1 MNVKQH
7 PDYQDEQE
15 WLEFTKQYMKI
26 VIKASESDEE
36 NFRENMKDALEGIDF
51 KDSSFR
57 YMNMLTNSNLL
68 RRTAEEL
75 RKLKRI
81 QPKPYFARIDF
92 KRAGKDT
99 EEVLYF
105 GKASLFDKETQKPII
120 VDWRSQIANL
130 YYDGRLGEVSYEAEG
145 GEYQGYLSLKRQY
158 VIEDGELIDIRDIDL
173 TTTDELLQKSLS
185 ESSSNRLSEIVATIQ
200 EEQNEIIRADLNKPI
215 IVQGAAGSGKT
226 TIALHRISYFIY
238 TYADQFS
245 PDQLMILAPNRLFI
259 DYISEVLPELGV
271 ESILQTTFI
280 DYVSKCIGKR
290 MKLKHPEEKLIKFIN
305 GSEGD
310 SVRWMSAF
318 KGSLQFRDIIDRYLH
333 DILQSLLPKED
344 LFLSKIRLYSASK
357 ISHLIVNEYKYLPYY
372 QRVDKIKRILQ
383 NHVRTEKKR
392 ILEKVNKFY
401 EERIESALTSHVDPD
416 KRRSY
421 VTKALDKKN
430 EAISDI
436 NKESRTTV
444 TSYMKKF
451 PKHDLF
457 YYYKKL
463 TTDHELLSNYGAGIL
478 DGEQIKQFCQYN
490 KALHR
495 EGCYEVEDLAA
506 LLYLQSELYGI
517 EKHLRA
523 KNVVIDEAQDYSY
536 FQLFALR
543 SALDTDMFTIVGDLA
558 QGIHSYRGINDWSI
572 VQNEIFP
579 RSTYKTLQKSYRTT
593 VEIMHAANDILKLLK
608 LELPMVEPVVRHGEK
623 PIFHYCSSSHKD
635 TVKSIETNIN
645 KLYSEGMKTVALI
658 GKTNKEC
665 LRLAKLVEQHTKLS
679 VQLLKENEE
688 INKGDVVI
696 VSSHLSKGLEFDAVI
711 IVALDESFDENEIN
725 VKLLYVS
732 MTRPLHRLLF
742 FGKNLSS
749 FLLDRVDETLFEIIK

>member
-26 VIKASESDEE
+26 VIQASESDEE
-36 NFRENMKDALEGIDF
+36 NFRENMKNALEGIDF

-68 RRTAEEL
+68 RRTEEEL

-92 KRAGKDT
+92 KRAGKDK

-158 VIEDGELIDIRDIDL
+158 VIEDGELIEIRDIDL

-238 TYADQFS
+238 TYADKFS

-280 DYVSKCIGKR
+280 DYVSKCIGKK

-305 GSEGD
+305 GSDSD

-318 KGSLQFRDIIDRYLH
+318 KGSLQFRDIVDCYME
-333 DILQSLLPKED
+333 DILQTLLPKED
-344 LFLSKIRLYSASK
+344 FFLSKIRLYSATK
-357 ISHLIVNEYKYLPYY
+357 ISHLIETEYQYLPYY
-372 QRVDKIKRILQ
+372 QRVDKIKRVLQ

-401 EERIESALTSHVDPD
+401 EERIESALTSHVDPE

-463 TTDHELLSNYGAGIL
+463 TTDQELLTSYGAGIL
-478 DGEQIKQFCQYN
+478 DEEQIKQFCKYN
-490 KALHR
+490 QSLHR
-495 EGCYEVEDLAA
+495 EGCFEVEDLAA
-506 LLYLQSELYGI
+506 LLYLQSKLYGI

-536 FQLFALR
+536 FQLYALR

-558 QGIHSYRGINDWSI
+558 QGIHSYRGINDWSL
-572 VQNEIFP
+572 VQQEIFP

-593 VEIMHAANDILKLLK
+593 VEIMNAANDILKLLNLK
-608 LELPMVEPVVRHGEK
+608 LPMVEPVVRHGEK
-623 PIFHYCSSSHKD
+623 PVFYHCSDSHKD
-635 TVKSIETNIN
+635 MVKKIEKKVNQ
-645 KLYSEGMKTVALI
+645 LYSEGMKTIALI

-665 LRLAKLVEQHTKLS
+665 VRLVKLVEQHTKLG

-711 IVALDESFDENEIN
+711 IVSLDEYFDESEIN
-725 VKLLYVS
+725 IKLLYVS

-742 FGKNLSS
+742 FGKELSS
-749 FLLDRVDETLFEIIK
+749 FLLDRVDGELIKIE